1 MQARIFGS
9 FPLGMLLRMRKI
21 ADGFDLQFHRFP
33 VIAVTFF
40 FEIEKSIVGE
50 NILVFDFVP
59 FVAIEKMILF
69 MEKRY
74 SDIPDT
80 D

>member
-1 MQARIFGS
+1 MQARI
-9 FPLGMLLRMRKI
+9 LGRFVLLMLLRMGEI
-21 ADGFDLQFHRFP
+21 ADRFDFEFHRFP

-59 FVAIEKMILF
+59 FVAIEKMIFF